1 MDLEQL
7 KENWQQLSKRVEK
20 YEILNKQTAMNML
33 RRNTASTTAK
43 MEKFEF
49 VFFAIS
55 VVYTA
60 FLGIML
66 FVNDQSLV
74 KNESIVVCMAVFVFA
89 GAWQLYKLIL
99 LQQMKFDSCTIIELQ
114 KKALRY
120 KVVTQTR
127 FVVGMITLIPV
138 LVALAYFQ
146 QEMLSREIIFAMVIG
161 AAIGVIIG
169 VRAFM
174 SLWKNINDLI
184 TDLRELE
191 SYEKL

>member
-66 FVNDQSLV
+66 FVNDQSIV